1 MNSGRN
7 QVIAALAEAI
17 FPALHD
23 DASFARFQ
31 GDEKLANFLETSGRS
46 LEIFTA
52 EARPLVSLERS
63 PKAIAKPDQRG
74 ASAVPG
80 HLSPFQN
87 DARTYHSIVNSHQNF
102 SNFSDCSTHPL
113 IPRISYTQVSNG
125 IALLTPESQTDL
137 AL

>member
-23 DASFARFQ
+23 DASFARLQ
-31 GDEKLANFLETSGRS
+31 GDEKLANFLETGGRS

-80 HLSPFQN
+80 HLSRFQI

-102 SNFSDCSTHPL
+102 STHQTVRHTLNPSDIVHAGLEWHCFTH
-113 IPRISYTQVSNG
+113 
-125 IALLTPESQTDL
+125 A
-137 AL
+137 